1 MSPTEHPESSPGL
14 DGTAADAGLNAG
26 ATQPESAADQP
37 RALL

>member
-26 ATQPESAADQP
+26 ATSLNLPPTSL